1 MLNCCKIYGNGVNYS
16 EECEVRQMAKVLEK
30 DLSRAT
36 EQIVLNKDNTYDV
49 IKPQTINVLGLP
61 FANLTANEILDR
73 VKYFINQD
81 TFDNLFIVTANPEIA
96 HYAYNNNHYQRRIK
110 HADYIVPDGI
120 GIVKAAKYLKTP
132 LKERVPGI
140 ELMEEMLNI
149 ANASSKKVFLL
160 GSSKEG
166 VKETRKILEE
176 QYPNITFDHKH
187 GYKHVLDYK
196 VTKKVKKFNPDFIFV
211 AMGFPKQEDW
221 IYYNRHHFE
230 HTVMMGVGG
239 SFDVISGNV
248 KRAPEVFQKLNL
260 EWLYRIITDLK
271 RVERAMKIPLFMKEV
286 QIQKR
291 IVPKKGKHDYMKT
304 R

>member
-1 MLNCCKIYGNGVNYS
+1 
-16 EECEVRQMAKVLEK
+16 MAKVLEE
-30 DLSRAT
+30 DFIRVS
-36 EQIVLNKDNTYDV
+36 EQIVLNGTASYNV
-49 IKPQTINVLGLP
+49 VKPQTVNVLGLP
-61 FANLTANEILDR
+61 FANLTATEMVDR
-73 VKYFINQD
+73 VQHFVNHK
-81 TFDNLFIVTANPEIA
+81 TKENLFIVTANPEIA

-120 GIVKAAKYLKTP
+120 GIVKAASYLKTP

-149 ANASSKKVFLL
+149 ANASKKKVFLL
-160 GSSKEG
+160 GSSNEG
-166 VKETRKILEE
+166 VKLTRQILE
-176 QYPNITFDHKH
+176 QQFPNITFDHKH
-187 GYKHVLDYK
+187 GFKHVLDYK
-196 VTKKVKKFNPDFIFV
+196 VTNKIKKFNPDFIFV

-248 KRAPEVFQKLNL
+248 KRAPKPFRKLNL
-260 EWLYRIITDLK
+260 EWVYRILTDLK
-271 RVERAMKIPLFMKEV
+271 RLNRAMKIPLFLKEV
-286 QIQKR
+286 HFQRRTVPQKN
-291 IVPKKGKHDYMKT
+291 KYEYMKH

>member
-1 MLNCCKIYGNGVNYS
+1 
-16 EECEVRQMAKVLEK
+16 MAKVLEK
-30 DLSRAT
+30 DLNRVS
-36 EQIVLNKDNTYDV
+36 EQIVLNSDNSYDV

-61 FANLTANEILDR
+61 FANLTAIEMVDR
-73 VKYFINQD
+73 VKHFVNQD
-81 TFDNLFIVTANPEIA
+81 TVDNMFIVTANPEIA
-96 HYAYNNNHYQRRIK
+96 HYAYNNNHYQRRIRQ
-110 HADYIVPDGI
+110 ADYIVPDGI
-120 GIVKAAKYLKTP
+120 GIVKAAKYLNTP

-166 VKETRKILEE
+166 VKETRKILER

-187 GYKHVLDYK
+187 GYKHVLDHK
-196 VTKKVKKFNPDFIFV
+196 VTSKIKKFNPDFIFV
-211 AMGFPKQEDW
+211 AMGYPKQEDW

-248 KRAPEVFQKLNL
+248 KRAPKMFIKLNL
-260 EWLYRIITDLK
+260 EWFYRIVTDLK
-271 RVERAMKIPLFMKEV
+271 RLERAFKIPLFIKEV
-286 QIQKR
+286 QFQKASL
-291 IVPKKGKHDYMKT
+291 PKKNKYDYMKN

>member
-1 MLNCCKIYGNGVNYS
+1 
-16 EECEVRQMAKVLEK
+16 MAKVLEK
-30 DLSRAT
+30 DLSRVR
-36 EQIVLNKDNTYDV
+36 EQIKVSQEPSYDV

-61 FANLTANEILDR
+61 FANLTANEMVER
-73 VKYFINQD
+73 VKYFVNQE
-81 TFDNLFIVTANPEIA
+81 TVDNLFIVTANPEIA
-96 HYAYNNNHYQRRIK
+96 HYAYHNNHYQRRIK

-149 ANASSKKVFLL
+149 ANASSKRVFLL

-176 QYPNITFDHKH
+176 HYPNVTFDHKH

-196 VTKKVKKFNPDFIFV
+196 VTKKIKQFEPDFIFV

-221 IYYNRHHFE
+221 IYYNRSHFK
-230 HTVMMGVGG
+230 HTVLMGVGG

-248 KRAPEVFQKLNL
+248 KRAPKFFIKMNL
-260 EWLYRIITDLK
+260 EWLYRIGTDLQ
-271 RVERAMKIPLFMKEV
+271 RVNRALKIPLFLKEV
-286 QIQKR
+286 QFQKT
-291 IVPKKGKHDYMKT
+291 ITPKKNKYDYMKN

>member
-1 MLNCCKIYGNGVNYS
+1 
-16 EECEVRQMAKVLEK
+16 MAKVLEK
-30 DLSRAT
+30 DLNSIS
-36 EQIVLNKDNTYDV
+36 EQIELNRENSYDV
-49 IKPQTINVLGLP
+49 IKPPTVNVLGLP
-61 FANLTANEILDR
+61 FANLTANEMVERI
-73 VKYFINQD
+73 KYFVNQE
-81 TFDNLFIVTANPEIA
+81 TNDNLFIVTANPEIA
-96 HYAYNNNHYQRRIK
+96 HYAYSNNHYQRRIK

-120 GIVKAAKYLKTP
+120 GIVKAAKYLNTP

-149 ANASSKKVFLL
+149 ANASSKRVFLL

-166 VKETRKILEE
+166 VKATRKILEE

-196 VTKKVKKFNPDFIFV
+196 VTKKIKKFNPDFIFA

-221 IYYNRHHFE
+221 IYYNGHHFE

-248 KRAPEVFQKLNL
+248 KRAPKMFIKLNL
-260 EWLYRIITDLK
+260 EWLYRVITDLK
-271 RVERAMKIPLFMKEV
+271 RVNRALKIPMFLKEV
-286 QIQKR
+286 QFQKSCT
-291 IVPKKGKHDYMKT
+291 PKKNKYDYMKN